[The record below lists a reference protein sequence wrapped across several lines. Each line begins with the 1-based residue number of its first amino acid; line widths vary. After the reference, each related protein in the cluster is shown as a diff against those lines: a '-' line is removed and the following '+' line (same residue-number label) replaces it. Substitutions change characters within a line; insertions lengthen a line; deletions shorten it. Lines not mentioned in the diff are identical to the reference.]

1 MTPEQYVRGQYPD
14 ATDAMIKFFLKGY
27 KYSLIMNDF
36 ETLWNN
42 LPSWEK
48 REYAEEFIDEDNNN
62 DGYSNIDDA
71 WDDLGQTEAMLF
83 LKDKIQHLSI
93 YELYQIMH
101 NRIEELINEH
111 QLMTTI

>member
-1 MTPEQYVRGQYPD
+1 MTPEQYVREQYPD
-14 ATDAMIKFFLKGY
+14 ATDVMIKFFLKGY

-36 ETLWNN
+36 ETLWDN

-48 REYAEEFIDEDNNN
+48 REFAKDFLDGEYED
-62 DGYSNIDDA
+62 DGYDNIDDA
-71 WDDLGQTEAMLF
+71 WQDLNENEMMSF
-83 LKDKIQHLSI
+83 LKDKIQSLSI

-101 NRIEELINEH
+101 NRTEELINEH

>member
-1 MTPEQYVRGQYPD
+1 MQEQCLVD
-14 ATDAMIKFFLKGY
+14 DWLDDVE
-27 KYSLIMNDF
+27 S
-36 ETLWNN
+36 
-42 LPSWEK
+42 
-48 REYAEEFIDEDNNN
+48 
-62 DGYSNIDDA
+62 DGYDNIDDA
-71 WDDLGQTEAMLF
+71 WQDLGQTEAMLF

>member
-1 MTPEQYVRGQYPD
+1 MTPELYVREKYPD

-36 ETLWNN
+36 ETLWDN
-42 LPSWEK
+42 LPSFEK
-48 REYAEEFIDEDNNN
+48 REFAEDFLDGEYEDN
-62 DGYSNIDDA
+62 GYDDIEDA
-71 WDDLGQTEAMLF
+71 WQDLEQTEAMLF

-93 YELYQIMH
+93 YELYQIMY

>member
-1 MTPEQYVRGQYPD
+1 MTPEQYVREKYPD

-27 KYSLIMNDF
+27 EYSLIINDF
-36 ETLWNN
+36 ETLWDN

-48 REYAEEFIDEDNNN
+48 REFAEDFLDEEYENN
-62 DGYSNIDDA
+62 GYDDIEDA
-71 WDDLGQTEAMLF
+71 WQDLGQTEAMLF

>member
-1 MTPEQYVRGQYPD
+1 MTPEQYVREQYPD

-36 ETLWNN
+36 ETLWDN

-48 REYAEEFIDEDNNN
+48 REFAEDFL
-62 DGYSNIDDA
+62 DGEYEGNGYDDIDDA
-71 WDDLGQTEAMLF
+71 WQDLNENEMMSF
-83 LKDKIQHLSI
+83 LKDKIQSLSI
-93 YELYQIMH
+93 YELYYLINKRMY
-101 NRIEELINEH
+101 ELIEEH